1 MQQAIKL
8 INTSKGNITID
19 FLASNTCLSRKQF
32 ERIFQAHIGISP
44 KQYLKIVR
52 FQNAIFIKQNSKAI
66 TLTDLA
72 YESGYYDQSHF
83 IKEIK
88 DLAGKT
94 PKNYLKV
101 KKLYQTYFIKKHP
114 FILLPFDIKSVNL

>member
-1 MQQAIKL
+1 MQVSLFTK
-8 INTSKGNITID
+8 
-19 FLASNTCLSRKQF
+19 SNNGIFNAHYTN

-72 YESGYYDQSHF
+72 YEAGYYDQSHF

-94 PKNYLKV
+94 PK
-101 KKLYQTYFIKKHP
+101 KLFESEEIISHLFY
-114 FILLPFDIKSVNL
+114 